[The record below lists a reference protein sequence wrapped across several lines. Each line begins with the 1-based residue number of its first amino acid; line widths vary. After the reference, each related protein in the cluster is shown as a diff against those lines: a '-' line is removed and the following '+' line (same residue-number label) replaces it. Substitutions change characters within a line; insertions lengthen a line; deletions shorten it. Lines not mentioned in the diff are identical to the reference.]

1 MSRQITRRGFVAGSA
16 LAAGL
21 FGLAG
26 CDAGGTS
33 DPLAA
38 PAADKYPIDPDGE
51 KVEAKY
57 ATEELRDGWT
67 RATQEGAP
75 TIGAADSAKII
86 QVDGYAFKDLNG
98 NGKLDLFE
106 DWRQPVDV
114 RAKALAESLTIE
126 EAAPLLF
133 HGDFSQT
140 GSELTDEQK
149 ANIEAGQRAGV
160 LRGGSDGESYATGVS
175 WSNALQSLCEEKN
188 GIPYWNSTDAYRFWD
203 IPSCL
208 TLAATFD
215 TAAVRRAAN
224 YLARGWRSVG
234 INCELGPEVDVAS
247 NPGYSRFSGCFSD
260 DPALSRDLGAAYADG
275 LQSTYGD
282 AAATDD
288 QGWGAQ
294 SVSAMFKH
302 YPGDACCE
310 GGRNSHNATGKYC
323 VYPNDNM
330 GVGLVPYTDGG
341 LKLEGKT
348 GQIASIMPNYAIC
361 HTDDEHYG
369 ENVASAYN
377 AYVLGILR
385 DAGWDG
391 VVTTDWQITQDT
403 YFNGAFEGR
412 HFGVDDLTPE
422 ERISKGYVAGTDQF
436 GGEFQAEEIP
446 EIIRLTQKTLGDEKA
461 LARYQDAARRLFVAE
476 LNLGLFE
483 NPYLAQAETKEV
495 WADTEPQ
502 EWADNELLPKC
513 VVMLKNKGGVI
524 KRRGEKPT
532 AYIPMR
538 YTPKKEAGGMGPMM
552 GMGGGEPTP
561 ASWAIPV
568 DEATVSEYLNV
579 VTDSVSASADPDNLT
594 EADVVRVDAATVAA
608 CDFVLLFAEA
618 PTVGNGS
625 ETAPDGTV
633 TYLPMN
639 LGYASYTADG
649 ANVRKV
655 SLAGDTLADGST
667 ENRSYFGQTNEGSQ
681 SALDE
686 ILATCELAGDVPVV
700 AAIASGNPMIFSE
713 FEDKVAAIL
722 YTPNAYDAAATAK
735 IAAGTV
741 EPSGLLPYDMPA
753 NMDTVE
759 AQAEDTPHDFDIYQD
774 SEGNSY
780 GFAFGLNWSG
790 VIDDERTKKYK
801 VAPVLTPQEYDFGS
815 YKGYTTYEG

>member
-1 MSRQITRRGFVAGSA
+1 MSRQITRRSFLAGSA
-16 LAAGL
+16 VAAGVA
-21 FGLAG
+21 GLAG
-26 CDAGGTS
+26 CSAEGTS
-33 DPLAA
+33 TDPLAA
-38 PAADKYPIDPDGE
+38 PATDAYPIDPDDSG
-51 KVEAKY
+51 VEAKY
-57 ATEELRDGWT
+57 ATEKLRDGWV
-67 RATQEGAP
+67 RATQDGAP
-75 TIGAADSAKII
+75 TIGVADEAKII

-106 DWRQPVDV
+106 DWRQPVDT
-114 RAKALAESLTIE
+114 RAAALAETLTIE

-140 GSELTDEQK
+140 GTELTDEQK
-149 ANIEAGQRAGV
+149 QNIEAGQRAGV
-160 LRGGSDGESYATGVS
+160 VRGGSDGDSYATGVS
-175 WSNALQSLCEEKN
+175 WSNALQTLCEEKN

-215 TAAVRRAAN
+215 PDAVRRAAN
-224 YLARGWRSVG
+224 YLSRGWRSVG
-234 INCELGPEVDVAS
+234 IGCELGPEVDVAS
-247 NPGYSRFSGCFSD
+247 NPVYSRFSGCFSD

-288 QGWGAQ
+288 QGWGAE

-323 VYPNDNM
+323 VYPNDNL

-341 LKLEGKT
+341 LKLSGKT

-361 HTDDEHYG
+361 YTDDEHYG

-391 VVTTDWQITQDT
+391 VVTTDWQISQDT

-422 ERISKGYVAGTDQF
+422 ERICKGYVAGTDQF
-436 GGEFQAEEIP
+436 GGEFQADQIP
-446 EIIRLTQKTLGDEKA
+446 DIITLVQKELGEEKA
-461 LARYQDAARRLFVAE
+461 LERYQGAARRLFVAE

-483 NPYLAQAETKEV
+483 NPYIAQEDTKAV
-495 WADTEPQ
+495 WEDTEPQ
-502 EWADNELLPKC
+502 EWADEELLPKC
-513 VVMLKNKGGVI
+513 VVMLKNKGGII
-524 KRRGEKPT
+524 KERSEKPT
-532 AYIPMR
+532 VYIPLQF
-538 YTPKKEAGGMGPMM
+538 KEAQEAMSMGPVQK
-552 GMGGGEPTP
+552 EATP
-561 ASWAIPV
+561 ASWALPV
-568 DEATVSEYLNV
+568 EQDVIADYVTV
-579 VTDSVSASADPDNLT
+579 VTDTVSPSADQNNLT
-594 EADVVRVDAATVAA
+594 ADDVVRVTSEELAS
-608 CDFVLLFAEA
+608 CDFALLFAEA
-618 PTVGNGS
+618 PSTGSGSQEDQDGN
-625 ETAPDGTV
+625 V

-639 LGYASYTADG
+639 LGYAPYTADG

-655 SLAGDTLADGST
+655 SLAGDTLADGSM
-667 ENRSYFGQTNEGSQ
+667 ENRSYYGQTNEGSQ
-681 SALDE
+681 SALDD

-700 AAIASGNPMIFSE
+700 VAIASGNPMIFSE
-713 FEDKVAAIL
+713 FEDKAAAIL
-722 YTPNAYDAAATAK
+722 YTPGSYDVAATVKVASG
-735 IAAGTV
+735 AV

-753 NMDTVE
+753 DMDTVE

-790 VIDDERTKKYK
+790 VIEDDRTKKYK
-801 VAPVLTPQEYDFGS
+801 VTPVLTPEEYDFES

>member
-1 MSRQITRRGFVAGSA
+1 MSRQITRRGFVAGTA
-16 LAAGL
+16 VAAGL
-21 FGLAG
+21 VGLVG
-26 CDAGGTS
+26 CNGGAS

-51 KVEAKY
+51 KVEAKF
-57 ATEELRDGWT
+57 AIEELRDGWT

-75 TIGAADSAKII
+75 TIGAADTAKII

-114 RAKALAESLTIE
+114 RAKALAEGLTIE

-140 GSELTDEQK
+140 GTELTDEQV

-160 LRGGSDGESYATGVS
+160 LRGGSDGESFANGVA

-215 TAAVRRAAN
+215 PAAVRRAAN

-323 VYPNDNM
+323 VYHNDNM

-348 GQIASIMPNYAIC
+348 GQIAAIMPNYAIC

-436 GGEFQAEEIP
+436 GGEFQGEEIP
-446 EIIRLTQKTLGDEKA
+446 EIIKITQKALGEDKA
-461 LARYQDAARRLFVAE
+461 LERYQAAARRLFVAE

-483 NPYLAQAETKEV
+483 NPYLAQAETKAV

-502 EWADNELLPKC
+502 EWADGELLPKC
-513 VVMLKNKGGVI
+513 VVMLKNKGGII
-524 KRRGEKPT
+524 KSRSSKPKV
-532 AYIPMR
+532 YVPMQ
-538 YTPKKEAGGMGPMM
+538 YSPAQEAMDMGPMKR
-552 GMGGGEPTP
+552 EAKP
-561 ASWAIPV
+561 ASWALPA
-568 DEATVSEYLNV
+568 DEKVLSQYVEL
-579 VTDSVSASADPDNLT
+579 VTDTISDSADPDNLT
-594 EADVVRVDAATVAA
+594 EADIVRADSAALAA
-608 CDFVLLFAEA
+608 CDFALIFAEA
-618 PTVGNGS
+618 PETGSGS
-625 ETAPDGTV
+625 ETKPDGTV

-639 LGYASYTADG
+639 LGYAPYTADG
-649 ANVRKV
+649 PNVRKV
-655 SLAGDTLADGST
+655 SLAGDPLPDGSM
-667 ENRSYFGQTNEGSQ
+667 ENRSYYGNTHPGSQ
-681 SALDE
+681 GSLDDILSAC
-686 ILATCELAGDVPVV
+686 TLAGETPVV
-700 AAIASGNPMIFSE
+700 LAIASGNPMIFSE

-735 IAAGTV
+735 VAAGAI

-780 GFAFGLNWSG
+780 GFAFGLNWNG

>member
-1 MSRQITRRGFVAGSA
+1 MSRQITRRGFVAGTA
-16 LAAGL
+16 VAAGL
-21 FGLAG
+21 VGLVG
-26 CDAGGTS
+26 CNGGAS

-51 KVEAKY
+51 KVEAKF
-57 ATEELRDGWT
+57 AIEELRDGWT

-75 TIGAADSAKII
+75 TIGAADAAKII

-114 RAKALAESLTIE
+114 RAKALAEGLTIE

-140 GSELTDEQK
+140 GTELTDEQV

-160 LRGGSDGESYATGVS
+160 LRGGSDGESFANGVA

-215 TAAVRRAAN
+215 PAAVRRAAN

-288 QGWGAQ
+288 RGWGAQ

-348 GQIASIMPNYAIC
+348 GQIAAIMPNYAIC

-436 GGEFQAEEIP
+436 GGEFQGEEIP
-446 EIIRLTQKTLGDEKA
+446 EIIKITQKALGEDKA
-461 LARYQDAARRLFVAE
+461 LERYQAAARRLFVAE

-483 NPYLAQAETKEV
+483 NPYLAQAETKAV

-502 EWADNELLPKC
+502 EWADGELLPKC
-513 VVMLKNKGGVI
+513 VVMLKNKGGII
-524 KRRGEKPT
+524 KSRSSKPKV
-532 AYIPMR
+532 YVPMQ
-538 YTPKKEAGGMGPMM
+538 YSPAQEAMDMGPMKR
-552 GMGGGEPTP
+552 EAKP
-561 ASWAIPV
+561 ASWALPA
-568 DEATVSEYLNV
+568 DEKVLSQYVEL
-579 VTDSVSASADPDNLT
+579 VTDTISDSADPDNLPET
-594 EADVVRVDAATVAA
+594 
-608 CDFVLLFAEA
+608 
-618 PTVGNGS
+618 GSGS
-625 ETAPDGTV
+625 ETKPDGTV

-639 LGYASYTADG
+639 LGYAPYTADG
-649 ANVRKV
+649 PNVRKV
-655 SLAGDTLADGST
+655 SLAGDPLPDGSM
-667 ENRSYFGQTNEGSQ
+667 ENRSYYGNTHPGSQ
-681 SALDE
+681 GSLDDILSAC
-686 ILATCELAGDVPVV
+686 TLAGETPVV
-700 AAIASGNPMIFSE
+700 LAIASGNPMIFSE

-735 IAAGTV
+735 VAAGAI

-780 GFAFGLNWSG
+780 AFAFGLNWSG
-790 VIDDERTKKYK
+790 TIDDERTKKYK
-801 VAPVLTPQEYDFGS
+801 KAPVLTPEQYDFAS